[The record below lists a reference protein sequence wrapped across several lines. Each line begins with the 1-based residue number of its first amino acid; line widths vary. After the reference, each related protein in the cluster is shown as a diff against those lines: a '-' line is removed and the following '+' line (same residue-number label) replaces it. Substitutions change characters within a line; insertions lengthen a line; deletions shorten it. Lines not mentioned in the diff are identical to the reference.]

1 MNFHSMKNSMQF
13 ALKRNVF
20 YFKQKKQNANE
31 NVLFCAAL
39 FEKNESGCAIAND
52 MKCPHNLCQ

>member
-1 MNFHSMKNSMQF
+1 MKNSMQF